1 MPPSAQTESF
11 SMFGLTNLD
20 LFAFGWFMLAWAIHA
35 YVVERSEWRR
45 QSLNYRM
52 DLSRRDWMRAM
63 LGRDVRIVDTQIMAS
78 LHQGTAFFAS
88 TSLFAI
94 GGALALL
101 RSSDEVMAIFR
112 ALPFAAQVSRGVFE
126 IKVVGLLILFV
137 YAFFK
142 FAWSYRMFNYV
153 AIQIG
158 ATPPASEANTLAA
171 QMHVDRI
178 ARMITVAG
186 RHFNRGQRAIFFALG
201 YLGWFVN
208 GTVFVITTTAVL
220 IVILTR
226 QFGPTARS
234 LFSD

>member
-1 MPPSAQTESF
+1 
-11 SMFGLTNLD
+11 MFGLSNLD
-20 LFAFGWFMLAWAIHA
+20 VLAFSWFVLAWAIHA
-35 YVVERSEWRR
+35 LIVERSDWRR

-52 DLSRRDWMRAM
+52 DLSRQEWMRQM
-63 LGRDVRIVDTQIMAS
+63 LTREVRIVDTQIMAS

-101 RSSDEVMAIFR
+101 RSTDEVMDIFR
-112 ALPFAAQVSRGVFE
+112 ALPFAAQTTRTVFE
-126 IKVVGLLILFV
+126 IKIVGLLVIFV

-158 ATPPASEANTLAA
+158 ATPSARHAKSKAA
-171 QMHVDRI
+171 RAHVDRI

-186 RHFNRGQRAIFFALG
+186 RHFNRGQRAIFFALA

-208 GTVFVITTTAVL
+208 GYVLMIVTAAVL
-220 IVILTR
+220 FVILTR
-226 QFGPTARS
+226 QFGPTARW
-234 LFSD
+234 LFNE

>member
-1 MPPSAQTESF
+1 
-11 SMFGLTNLD
+11 MFGLSTLD
-20 LFAFGWFMLAWAIHA
+20 TLAFGWFVLAWAIHA
-35 YVVERSEWRR
+35 LVVERSEWRKR
-45 QSLNYRM
+45 SLNYRM
-52 DLSRRDWMRAM
+52 DMSRQEWMRQM
-63 LGRDVRIVDTQIMAS
+63 LAREVRIVDTQIMAS

-101 RSSDEVMAIFR
+101 RSTDEVMDIFR
-112 ALPFAAQVSRGVFE
+112 ALPFATQVTRSVFE
-126 IKVVGLLILFV
+126 VKVVGLLVIFV

-158 ATPPASEANTLAA
+158 ATPPSRQQKTKSARD
-171 QMHVDRI
+171 HVDRI

-186 RHFNRGQRAIFFALG
+186 RHFNRGQRAIFFALA

-208 GTVFVITTTAVL
+208 GYVFALATAAVLFVIL
-220 IVILTR
+220 MR
-226 QFGPTARS
+226 QFGPTARW
-234 LFSD
+234 LFNE

>member
-1 MPPSAQTESF
+1 
-11 SMFGLTNLD
+11 MFGLSNLD
-20 LFAFGWFMLAWAIHA
+20 LLSLGWFLLAWTIHA
-35 YVVERSEWRR
+35 LVVERSEWRK

-52 DLSRRDWMRAM
+52 DLSRQTWMRAM
-63 LGRDVRIVDTQIMAS
+63 LERDVRIVDTQIMAS

-101 RSSDEVMAIFR
+101 RSSDEVMDIFR
-112 ALPFAAQVSRGVFE
+112 ALPFAAQTSRTVFE
-126 IKVVGLLILFV
+126 IKVVGLLVIFV

-142 FAWSYRMFNYV
+142 FAWSYRLFNYV

-158 ATPPASEANTLAA
+158 ATPSAKQAKSKAA
-171 QMHVDRI
+171 REHVDRI

-208 GTVFVITTTAVL
+208 GYVLIAATAAVL
-220 IVILTR
+220 FVVLMR
-226 QFGPTARS
+226 QYGPTARW
-234 LFSD
+234 LFGR

>member
-1 MPPSAQTESF
+1 
-11 SMFGLTNLD
+11 MFGLSNLD
-20 LFAFGWFMLAWAIHA
+20 TLAFGWFVLAWTIHA
-35 YVVERSEWRR
+35 LIVERSEWRKR
-45 QSLNYRM
+45 SLNFRM
-52 DLSRRDWMRAM
+52 DLSRQEWMRQM
-63 LGRDVRIVDTQIMAS
+63 LLRDVRIVDTQIMAS

-101 RSSDEVMAIFR
+101 RSTDEVMDIFR
-112 ALPFAAQVSRGVFE
+112 ALPFAAQVTRGVFE
-126 IKVVGLLILFV
+126 IKVVGLLVIFV

-158 ATPPASEANTLAA
+158 ATPPAKQAKAKAA
-171 QMHVDRI
+171 RDHVDRI

-186 RHFNRGQRAIFFALG
+186 RHFNRGQRAIFFALA

-208 GTVFVITTTAVL
+208 GYVFAGATAAVL
-220 IVILTR
+220 FVILTR
-226 QFGPTARS
+226 QFGPTAQW
-234 LFSD
+234 LFAEK

>member
-1 MPPSAQTESF
+1 
-11 SMFGLTNLD
+11 MFGLSNLD
-20 LFAFGWFMLAWAIHA
+20 LLSLAWFLLAWTIHA
-35 YVVERSEWRR
+35 VVVERSEWRK

-52 DLSRRDWMRAM
+52 DLDRQTWMRAM
-63 LGRDVRIVDTQIMAS
+63 LERDVRIVDTQIMAS

-101 RSSDEVMAIFR
+101 RSSDEVMDIFR
-112 ALPFAAQVSRGVFE
+112 ALPFAVQTSRTVFE
-126 IKVVGLLILFV
+126 IKVVGLLVIFV

-142 FAWSYRMFNYV
+142 FAWSYRLFNYV
-153 AIQIG
+153 GIQIG
-158 ATPPASEANTLAA
+158 ATPAA
-171 QMHVDRI
+171 KFAKNKAARAHVDRI

-208 GTVFVITTTAVL
+208 GYVL
-220 IVILTR
+220 IAATASVLFVVLMR
-226 QFGPTARS
+226 QFGPTARW
-234 LFSD
+234 LFTD

>member
-1 MPPSAQTESF
+1 
-11 SMFGLTNLD
+11 MFGLSNLD
-20 LFAFGWFMLAWAIHA
+20 LISFGWFLLAWALHA
-35 YVVERSEWRR
+35 YVVERSEWRK

-52 DLSRRDWMRAM
+52 DLSRRAWMRAM

-94 GGALALL
+94 GGTLALL
-101 RSSDEVMAIFR
+101 RSSDEVMDIFR
-112 ALPFAAQVSRGVFE
+112 ALPFAMQTTRTVFE
-126 IKVVGLLILFV
+126 IKVVGLLVIFV

-142 FAWSYRMFNYV
+142 FAWSYRLFNYV

-158 ATPPASEANTLAA
+158 ATPPARQSKSKSAIA
-171 QMHVDRI
+171 HVDRI

-208 GTVFVITTTAVL
+208 GYVLAMATGAVL
-220 IVILTR
+220 FVVLMR
-226 QFGPTARS
+226 QFGKTARW
-234 LFSD
+234 LFDE

>member
-1 MPPSAQTESF
+1 ML
-11 SMFGLTNLD
+11 GLSTLD
-20 LFAFGWFMLAWAIHA
+20 TLSLVWFLLAWAIHA
-35 YVVERSEWRR
+35 LIVERSEMRK
-45 QSLNYRM
+45 QSLNYQM
-52 DLSRRDWMRAM
+52 DLARQQWMREM

-78 LHQGTAFFAS
+78 LHQGTAFFAT

-101 RSSDEVMAIFR
+101 RSTDEVMDIFR
-112 ALPFAAQVSRGVFE
+112 ALPFAMQITRSVFE
-126 IKVVGLLILFV
+126 VKVVGLLVIFI

-158 ATPPASEANTLAA
+158 ATPPARSAKSKTARE
-171 QMHVDRI
+171 HVDRI

-186 RHFNRGQRAIFFALG
+186 RHFNRGQRAIFFALA

-208 GTVFVITTTAVL
+208 GYVFAITTAAVLFVIL
-220 IVILTR
+220 MR
-226 QFGPTARS
+226 QFGPTAQW
-234 LFSD
+234 LFPQK

>member
-1 MPPSAQTESF
+1 MY
-11 SMFGLTNLD
+11 GLSELD
-20 LFAFGWFMLAWAIHA
+20 VAAFCWFLLAWAIHA
-35 YVVERSEWRR
+35 FVVERSGWRS

-52 DLSRRDWMRAM
+52 DLSRLEWMRRM
-63 LGRDVRIVDTQIMAS
+63 LTRDVRIVDTQIMAS

-112 ALPFAAQVSRGVFE
+112 ALPFATQVTRGVFE
-126 IKVVGLLILFV
+126 IKVVGLLVLFV

-158 ATPPASEANTLAA
+158 ATPPASEASSLSA
-171 QMHVDRI
+171 QAHVDRI

-208 GTVFVITTTAVL
+208 AYIFLITATAVL

-226 QFGPTARS
+226 QFGPTSRS
-234 LFSD
+234 LFDD

>member
-1 MPPSAQTESF
+1 ML
-11 SMFGLTNLD
+11 GLSNLD
-20 LFAFGWFMLAWAIHA
+20 ALALAWFLLAWTLHA
-35 YVVERSEWRR
+35 VVVERSEWRKI
-45 QSLNYRM
+45 SLNYRM
-52 DLSRRDWMRAM
+52 DLVRREWMRRM
-63 LGRDVRIVDTQIMAS
+63 LARENRIVDTQITAS

-112 ALPFAAQVSRGVFE
+112 ALPFAMPASRGVFE
-126 IKVVGLLILFV
+126 IKVVGLLVIFV

-158 ATPPASEANTLAA
+158 ATPPTSEANAPGA
-171 QMHVDRI
+171 QAHVEQL

-208 GTVFVITTTAVL
+208 GYVFVMATAAVL
-220 IVILTR
+220 FVILMR
-226 QFGPTARS
+226 QFGPTARH
-234 LFSD
+234 LFSGG

>member
-1 MPPSAQTESF
+1 
-11 SMFGLTNLD
+11 MFGLSTLD
-20 LFAFGWFMLAWAIHA
+20 MLAFGWFMLAWTIHA
-35 YVVERSEWRR
+35 VIVERSEWRK

-52 DLSRRDWMRAM
+52 DLVRLEWMRRM
-63 LGRDVRIVDTQIMAS
+63 LLRENRIVDTQITAS

-94 GGALALL
+94 GGVLALL

-112 ALPFAAQVSRGVFE
+112 ALPFAVPVTRGVFE
-126 IKVVGLLILFV
+126 VKVVGLLVIFV

-158 ATPPASEANTLAA
+158 ATPPTSEAQTAA
-171 QMHVDRI
+171 AEQHVERV

-201 YLGWFVN
+201 YLGWFMN
-208 GTVFVITTTAVL
+208 GYVFAIATTAVL
-220 IVILTR
+220 AVILTR
-226 QFGPTARS
+226 QFGPTAKT
-234 LFSD
+234 LFENQ

>member
-1 MPPSAQTESF
+1 ML
-11 SMFGLTNLD
+11 GLSTLD
-20 LFAFGWFMLAWAIHA
+20 VVSLGWFMIAWAIHA
-35 YVVERSEWRR
+35 FIVESSEWRK

-52 DLSRRDWMRAM
+52 DLERRDWMRAM
-63 LGRDVRIVDTQIMAS
+63 LGREVRIVDTQIMAS

-101 RSSDEVMAIFR
+101 RSSDEVMDIFR
-112 ALPFAAQVSRGVFE
+112 ALPFAMQTSRTVFE
-126 IKVVGLLILFV
+126 IKVVGMLVIFV

-142 FAWSYRMFNYV
+142 FAWSYRLFNYV

-158 ATPPASEANTLAA
+158 ATPHAKQAKSKNAIA
-171 QMHVDRI
+171 HVDRI

-208 GTVFVITTTAVL
+208 GYVLMAATGAVL
-220 IVILTR
+220 FVVLMR
-226 QFGPTARS
+226 QFGPTARWI
-234 LFSD
+234 FSE

>member
-1 MPPSAQTESF
+1 MYGLSELDIASF
-11 SMFGLTNLD
+11 
-20 LFAFGWFMLAWAIHA
+20 AWFLLAWALHA
-35 YVVERSEWRR
+35 FTVERSGWRSR
-45 QSLNYRM
+45 SLNYRM
-52 DLSRRDWMRAM
+52 DLARLEWMRRM
-63 LGRDVRIVDTQIMAS
+63 LVRDVRIVDTQIMSS

-112 ALPFAAQVSRGVFE
+112 ALPFATQVTRGVFE
-126 IKVVGLLILFV
+126 IKVVGLLVLFV

-158 ATPPASEANTLAA
+158 ATPPSSEANLLSA
-171 QMHVDRI
+171 QAHVERI

-208 GTVFVITTTAVL
+208 AYVFAITTTAVL
-220 IVILTR
+220 VVILTR

-234 LFSD
+234 LFADG

>member
-1 MPPSAQTESF
+1 MY
-11 SMFGLTNLD
+11 GLSELD
-20 LFAFGWFMLAWAIHA
+20 IASLGWFLLAWAIHA
-35 YVVERSEWRR
+35 FVVERSGWRA

-52 DLSRRDWMRAM
+52 DLARLEWMRRM
-63 LGRDVRIVDTQIMAS
+63 LSRDVRIVDTQIMAS

-112 ALPFAAQVSRGVFE
+112 ALPFATQVTRGVFE
-126 IKVVGLLILFV
+126 IKVVGLLVLFV

-158 ATPPASEANTLAA
+158 ATPPASEANSLAA
-171 QMHVDRI
+171 QAHVERI

-208 GTVFVITTTAVL
+208 AYIFFITTTAVL

-226 QFGPTARS
+226 QFGPTSRS
-234 LFSD
+234 LFDD

>member
-1 MPPSAQTESF
+1 
-11 SMFGLTNLD
+11 MFGLSTLD
-20 LFAFGWFMLAWAIHA
+20 TAAFGWFLLAWAIHA
-35 YVVERSEWRR
+35 TVVERSEWRKR
-45 QSLNYRM
+45 SLNFRM
-52 DLSRRDWMRAM
+52 DGARQEWMRQM
-63 LGRDVRIVDTQIMAS
+63 LAREVRIVDTQIMAS

-101 RSSDEVMAIFR
+101 RSTDEVMDIFR
-112 ALPFAAQVSRGVFE
+112 ALPFAMQTTRTVFD
-126 IKVVGLLILFV
+126 IKVVGLLVIFV

-158 ATPPASEANTLAA
+158 AAPTAKHAKAKSARD
-171 QMHVDRI
+171 HVDRI

-186 RHFNRGQRAIFFALG
+186 RHFNRGQRAIFFALA

-208 GTVFVITTTAVL
+208 GYVFAIATAAVLFVIL
-220 IVILTR
+220 MR
-226 QFGPTARS
+226 QFGPTARW
-234 LFSD
+234 LFDE

>member
-1 MPPSAQTESF
+1 
-11 SMFGLTNLD
+11 MFGLSVLD
-20 LFAFGWFMLAWAIHA
+20 TVSLAWFLLAWGTHA
-35 YVVERSEWRR
+35 FIVEQSEWRKN
-45 QSLNYRM
+45 SLNYRM
-52 DLSRRDWMRAM
+52 DLVRLEWMRRM
-63 LGRDVRIVDTQIMAS
+63 LSRENRIVDTQITAS

-112 ALPFAAQVSRGVFE
+112 ALPFAIPASRGVFE
-126 IKVVGLLILFV
+126 IKVVGLLVIFV

-158 ATPPASEANTLAA
+158 ATPPASEAAA
-171 QMHVDRI
+171 PSSQDHIERV

-201 YLGWFVN
+201 YLGWFISPWVLFA
-208 GTVFVITTTAVL
+208 TTLAVVVVIWR
-220 IVILTR
+220 R
-226 QFGPTARS
+226 QFDSDARRAMTQQIEP
-234 LFSD
+234 

>member
-1 MPPSAQTESF
+1 
-11 SMFGLTNLD
+11 MFGLSNLD
-20 LFAFGWFMLAWAIHA
+20 LFALGWFVLAWAIHA
-35 YVVERSEWRR
+35 GVVERSEWRKK
-45 QSLNYRM
+45 SLNYRM
-52 DLSRRDWMRAM
+52 DLARHDWMRRM
-63 LGRDVRIVDTQIMAS
+63 LSRENRIVDTQIMAS

-101 RSSDEVMAIFR
+101 RSSDEVVAIFR
-112 ALPFAAQVSRGVFE
+112 ALPFAVPASRGVIE
-126 IKVVGLLILFV
+126 IKVVGLLVLFV

-158 ATPPASEANTLAA
+158 ATPPAGEGETPKALA
-171 QMHVDRI
+171 HVDRV

-186 RHFNRGQRAIFFALG
+186 RHFNRGQRAIFFALA

-208 GTVFVITTTAVL
+208 SYVFAGATAAVLFVIL
-220 IVILTR
+220 MR
-226 QFGPTARS
+226 QFGPTSRT
-234 LFSD
+234 LFEGK

>member
-1 MPPSAQTESF
+1 
-11 SMFGLTNLD
+11 MFGLSNLD
-20 LFAFGWFMLAWAIHA
+20 LFALFWFILAWAIHA
-35 YVVERSEWRR
+35 LVVERSEWRKR
-45 QSLNYRM
+45 SLNFRM
-52 DLSRRDWMRAM
+52 DLARQEWMRQM
-63 LGRDVRIVDTQIMAS
+63 LSRDVRIVDTQIMAS

-101 RSSDEVMAIFR
+101 RSTDEVMDIFR
-112 ALPFAAQVSRGVFE
+112 ALPFAAQTTRTVFE
-126 IKVVGLLILFV
+126 VKVVGLLVIFV

-158 ATPPASEANTLAA
+158 ATPPKSESRSKAA
-171 QMHVDRI
+171 RDHVDRI

-186 RHFNRGQRAIFFALG
+186 RHFNRGQRAIFFALA

-208 GTVFVITTTAVL
+208 GYVFAVATAAVL
-220 IVILTR
+220 FVILTR
-226 QFGPTARS
+226 QFGPTAQW
-234 LFSD
+234 LFTK